1 MSNTFSHNIKQLRQQ
16 KGLTQEQVAEILRV
30 STQTISRWECNTT
43 YPDIMLLPEIARLY
57 CVTIDDLFQENTLS
71 YDNYAQRLASIY
83 EISGK
88 PEDYTNANYEFN
100 KLKQADEYT
109 LKDNLKHG
117 MIHMSMSLSCKQLA
131 TQCFQQIIDSCE
143 KEDNVS
149 PDNKTYWSA
158 RYHSIYLSVSNGQ
171 SEAICRKQKERTK
184 KYADNYME
192 WTVLIY
198 AYYYSGRNTE
208 AYEAFKKALD
218 KFTDKWELFM
228 VAGYVCKAL
237 KRYDEAI
244 EFANKSYELNS
255 EYMDALYTKAFCQQ
269 EMGDYQQA
277 YTTWQQIIQTLR
289 KNGFDVEAQREEKRA
304 QACLEKI
311 KTT

>member
-1 MSNTFSHNIKQLRQQ
+1 MERISQNLKKLRLQ
-16 KGLTQEQVAEILRV
+16 KKLTQEQTTEALGV
-30 STQTISRWECNTT
+30 SAHTVSRWECNTT

-57 CVTIDDLFQENTLS
+57 CVTIDDLFQENTQA
-71 YDNYAQRLASIY
+71 YDNYAQRL
-83 EISGK
+83 
-88 PEDYTNANYEFN
+88 
-100 KLKQADEYT
+100 
-109 LKDNLKHG
+109 
-117 MIHMSMSLSCKQLA
+117 SMSLSCKQLA
-131 TQCFQQIIDSCE
+131 MQCFQQIIDSCE

-171 SEAICRKQKERTK
+171 SEAVCRKQKERTK

-198 AYYYSGRNTE
+198 AYYYSGRNAE
-208 AYEAFKKALD
+208 AYEAFKESLE
-218 KFTDKWELFM
+218 KFTDKWELYM

-244 EFANKSYELNS
+244 SYANKSYELNS
-255 EYMDALYTKAFCQQ
+255 DYMDALYTKAFCQQ
-269 EMGDYQQA
+269 EMGDFQRA